1 MKIIKLLHIFSIVL
15 AKVGPSRANHLFRRP
30 LAADRLINFSSFHNE
45 ISQRENNDI
54 DFNVSIPIEVTQLLK
69 RISKY
74 TRFKINGEKDEL
86 WQLYTNHLV

>member
-1 MKIIKLLHIFSIVL
+1 MKIIILFQFLSMVL
-15 AKVGPSRANHLFRRP
+15 AKVDRSRADHLFRRP
-30 LAADRLINFSSFHNE
+30 LVANRLANFSSFH
-45 ISQRENNDI
+45 SQPENNDV

-74 TRFKINGEKDEL
+74 TRFQITGEKDEL